1 MGTRQSLQVGT
12 TPFYLQAT
20 TFDLQFCT
28 KWHDWEY
35 LYTVEK
41 VYLGLIYGY
50 HLHLHY
56 LNKQFSGRHETGYL
70 WNGQNLV
77 IKGPRHRIQNHE
89 VNFKI
94 YNITILKMTGLLL
107 QTINGHITYPEGLRA
122 LKINCKDFLILS
134 LVYLFKKKIRV
145 YFHQFNFS
153 GVIKGYPMLRIL
165 TRISS
170 RKRSIYTY
178 SLYATFLT

>member
-50 HLHLHY
+50 HLHLHHIFTIWT
-56 LNKQFSGRHETGYL
+56 NNFQGDMKRAISETG
-70 WNGQNLV
+70 
-77 IKGPRHRIQNHE
+77 
-89 VNFKI
+89 KI
-94 YNITILKMTGLLL
+94 W
-107 QTINGHITYPEGLRA
+107 
-122 LKINCKDFLILS
+122 
-134 LVYLFKKKIRV
+134 
-145 YFHQFNFS
+145 
-153 GVIKGYPMLRIL
+153 
-165 TRISS
+165 
-170 RKRSIYTY
+170 
-178 SLYATFLT
+178 